1 MTYKK
6 DWTKIPAQYQDFR
19 PFFYEGFKNAES
31 LFFIHHYVI
40 MYYLQIQQI
49 VLELI
54 RRSEQKKEYAK

>member
-31 LFFIHHYVI
+31 
-40 MYYLQIQQI
+40 IQ
-49 VLELI
+49 VNE
-54 RRSEQKKEYAK
+54 KENTK